1 MERYLM
7 TQSLLSSWLYTFNAA
22 DDYEEE
28 AMSDFLSTLHREKKE
43 PTEAMQNGIDFENL
57 VTAILTGVPTAVQRE
72 RVFRGNDIFKEK
84 LVPVQEHKWYTGA
97 SKVAKILR
105 GAQLQV
111 KAMRNT
117 FIAGNNLV
125 LYGILDGLKAGVI
138 YDIKFLNKGMGG
150 AELAGKY
157 LESPQHPMYFEIVP
171 DAYEFQYLVSDGTD
185 LYIETYSR
193 EETPP
198 IEEEIENFFSWL
210 NLTGFLPIYKEQ
222 WVAK

>member
-7 TQSLLSSWLYTFNAA
+7 TQSLLSSWLYTFNAPE
-22 DDYEEE
+22 DYEEE
-28 AMSDFLSTLHREKKE
+28 AMNDFLSTLRREPFS

-57 VTAILTGVPTAVQRE
+57 VTAILTGQPTAVQRDKVWGKDE
-72 RVFRGNDIFKEK
+72 YKEK
-84 LVPVQEHKWYTGA
+84 LVPVAEHKWYAGA

-117 FIAGNNLV
+117 FIAGNNLL

-138 YDIKFLNKGMGG
+138 YDIKFLNKGMGS

-171 DAYEFQYLVSDGTD
+171 EAHEFQYLVCDGTD

-198 IEEEIENFFSWL
+198 IAEEIENFLSWL
-210 NLTGFLPIYKEQ
+210 SLTSFMPIYKEK
-222 WVAK
+222 WLAK

>member
-7 TQSLLSSWLYTFNAA
+7 TQSLLSSWLYTFNAP

-28 AMSDFLSTLHREKKE
+28 AFNDFLSTLNREPHE
-43 PTEAMQNGIDFENL
+43 TTEAMQNGIDFENL
-57 VTAILTGVPTAVQRE
+57 VTAILNGTSTAKQRDKVWGKDE
-72 RVFRGNDIFKEK
+72 FKEK

-97 SKVAKILR
+97 SKIARILK

-117 FIAGNNLV
+117 FIAGKSLV

-171 DAYEFQYLVSDGTD
+171 DAYEFRYLVSDGTD

-193 EETPP
+193 EDTPP
-198 IEEEIENFFSWL
+198 IEAEIENFFNWL
-210 NLTGFLPIYKEQ
+210 DVAGFMPIYKEK
-222 WVAK
+222 WLAK

>member
-7 TQSLLSSWLYTFNAA
+7 TQSLLSSWLYTFNAP

-28 AMSDFLSTLHREKKE
+28 AFNDFLSTLKREPHE
-43 PTEAMQNGIDFENL
+43 TTEAMQNGIDFENL
-57 VTAILTGVPTAVQRE
+57 VTAILNGTPTAKQRDKVWGKDE
-72 RVFRGNDIFKEK
+72 FKEK
-84 LVPVQEHKWYTGA
+84 IVPVAEHKWYAGA
-97 SKVAKILR
+97 SKVADVLK

-117 FIAGNNLV
+117 FILGNNLL

-171 DAYEFQYLVSDGTD
+171 AAYEFQYLVSDGTD

-193 EETPP
+193 EDTPP
-198 IEEEIENFFSWL
+198 IDAEIENFFCWL
-210 NLTGFLPIYKEQ
+210 DAAGYMPIYKEK

>member
-7 TQSLLSSWLYTFNAA
+7 TQSLLSSWLYTFNAP
-22 DDYEEE
+22 DGGEEE
-28 AMSDFLSTLHREKKE
+28 AMNDFLSTLRREKKE
-43 PTEAMQNGIDFENL
+43 PSEAMQNGIDFENL
-57 VTAILTGVPTAVQRE
+57 VTAILTGAPTARQRDKVWGKDE
-72 RVFRGNDIFKEK
+72 FKEK
-84 LVPVQEHKWYTGA
+84 MVPVAEHKWFAGA

-117 FIAGNNLV
+117 FILGNNLL

-138 YDIKFLNKGMGG
+138 YDIKFLNKGMGS

-157 LESPQHPMYFEIVP
+157 LESPQHPMYFKIVP
-171 DAYEFQYLVSDGTD
+171 DAYEFRYLVSDGTD
-185 LYIETYSR
+185 LYIESYSR
-193 EETPP
+193 DEAPL
-198 IEEEIENFFSWL
+198 IDVEIENFFCWMDAA
-210 NLTGFLPIYKEQ
+210 GFMPIYKDM

>member
-7 TQSLLSSWLYTFNAA
+7 TQSLLSSWLYTFNAPEESA
-22 DDYEEE
+22 EE
-28 AMSDFLSTLHREKKE
+28 AMDDFLSTLRRERKE

-57 VTAILTGVPTAVQRE
+57 VTAILNGAPTAVQRDKVWGKDE
-72 RVFRGNDIFKEK
+72 YKEK
-84 LVPVQEHKWYTGA
+84 LVPVAEHKWYSGA
-97 SKVAKILR
+97 SKIAKILR

-111 KAMRNT
+111 RAMRNT
-117 FIAGNNLV
+117 VMAGNNLV

-138 YDIKFLNKGMGG
+138 YDIKFLNKSMGG

-171 DAYEFQYLVSDGTD
+171 DAYEFRYLVSDGTD

-198 IEEEIENFFSWL
+198 IEEEINNFFSWL
-210 NLTGFLPIYKEQ
+210 NLTSFLPIYKEL

>member
-1 MERYLM
+1 MRYLM
-7 TQSLLSSWLYTFNAA
+7 TQSLLSSWLYTFNCP

-28 AMSDFLSTLHREKKE
+28 AFNDFLSTLRREPHE
-43 PTEAMQNGIDFENL
+43 TTEAMQNGIDFENL
-57 VTAILTGVPTAVQRE
+57 VTAILTGAPTAVQRE
-72 RVFRGNDIFKEK
+72 RVFRGNDIFNEK

-111 KAMRNT
+111 KAMRDT
-117 FIAGNNLV
+117 FIAGKNLV

-157 LESPQHPMYFEIVP
+157 LESPQHKMYFEIVP
-171 DAYEFQYLVSDGTD
+171 DAYEFRYLVSDGTD

-193 EETPP
+193 GTTLS
-198 IEEEIENFFSWL
+198 IEYEIENFFSWL
-210 NLTGFLPIYKEQ
+210 DVAGFMPIYEEK